1 MLRIGLTGGIAAGK
15 SLVSNMLGDLGA
27 VVIDADVLARE
38 VVEPGTAGFGE
49 ILDRFG
55 GHLVLADG
63 SLDRARLG
71 ELVFEDAD
79 ARRVLND
86 IVHPR
91 VRAAA
96 GVLEREAPSDAV
108 VVHVIPLLVETGQQD
123 AFDAV
128 LVVDVPQEVQMD
140 RLMERNSLTRE
151 QALARLAAQASR
163 EDRLVAA
170 DWTIENTGDVE
181 ATGRAVRDLWRGPI
195 AELRRGRGAA
205 VGT

>member
-15 SLVSNMLGDLGA
+15 SLVSKMLGDLGA

-38 VVEPGTAGFGE
+38 VVEPGTAGLRD

-55 GHLVLADG
+55 EHLVLADG
-63 SLDRARLG
+63 SLDRAQLG
-71 ELVFEDAD
+71 EIVFGDAD
-79 ARRVLND
+79 ARSVLND

-96 GVLEREAPSDAV
+96 GVLERDAPSDAV
-108 VVHVIPLLVETGQQD
+108 VVHVIPLLVESGQQN

-128 LVVDVPQEVQMD
+128 LVVDVPQEVQME

-151 QALARLAAQASR
+151 QALARLGAQASR
-163 EDRLVAA
+163 EDRLAA
-170 DWTIENTGDVE
+170 AHWTIENTGDVE
-181 ATGRAVRDLWRGPI
+181 ATHRAVLDLWRGPI
-195 AELRRGRGAA
+195 ETLRAS
-205 VGT
+205 VQ